1 MSLLLRTQPPIPPC
15 DLARGFF
22 GYSDVRTED
31 DGFPGLSGQVKEN
44 WMDGEIMLPGFLLGL
59 GLWDKGRGSF
69 IMGYHFQD

>member
-1 MSLLLRTQPPIPPC
+1 LG
-15 DLARGFF
+15 A
-22 GYSDVRTED
+22 RTED
-31 DGFPGLSGQVKEN
+31 GGFPGLSGQVKEN